1 MSAKCHKLIAVL
13 KAYFLFLIN
22 GLESNL
28 KQANLPSVP
37 RLLS

>member
-28 KQANLPSVP
+28 KQTNLPCVLH
-37 RLLS
+37 LLN